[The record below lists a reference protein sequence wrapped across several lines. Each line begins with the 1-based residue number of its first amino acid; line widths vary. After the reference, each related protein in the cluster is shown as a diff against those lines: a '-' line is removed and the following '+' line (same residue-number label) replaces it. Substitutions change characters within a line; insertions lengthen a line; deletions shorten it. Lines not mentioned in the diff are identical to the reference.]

1 MKKIYLLALLFAG
14 GLSINAQVVI
24 SQVYGGGGNSGATYL
39 NDFIELFNSGATA
52 QSLNGWSVQYTS
64 ATGTTW
70 TSKTDLPNVTL
81 QPGQYYLIQEA
92 ANAAVGVALP
102 TPDLNGISSASTP
115 VTGIAMSGSNGK
127 VVLANS
133 IVFVTGANPTDAQI
147 IDKVGYGATTTTV
160 TGYEGTGPTG
170 TALTSTTSATRNS
183 AGCTDTNNNAADFTT
198 GSILPRNTATTLNV
212 CAPLVTKQNSIAGLE
227 IYPNPVFGNILNIET
242 TLNGTK
248 AVTIFDVLGKQVLN
262 VSIDSTTVNISNLNA
277 GVYIVKIIEDG
288 KTATRKLVVR

>member
-1 MKKIYLLALLFAG
+1 MKKIYLVALLLAS

-92 ANAAVGVALP
+92 ANAANGIALP
-102 TPDLNGISSASTP
+102 TPDLNGVSAASTTL
-115 VTGIAMSGSNGK
+115 TGIAMSVINGK
-127 VVLANS
+127 VVLAS
-133 IVFVTGANPTDAQI
+133 STVFVTGANPTDAQI

-170 TALTSTTSATRNS
+170 TALTSSTSATRNS

-212 CAPLVTKQNSIAGLE
+212 CGPLVTKQNAIAGLE
-227 IYPNPVFGNILNIET
+227 IYPNPVSGSILNIET
-242 TLNGTK
+242 AANASK
-248 AVTIFDVLGKQVLN
+248 AVAIFDVLGKQVLSVTTDNATIN
-262 VSIDSTTVNISNLNA
+262 VGALNA
-277 GVYIVKIIEDG
+277 GVYIIKITEDG